1 MKVKSRLYNTITKIL
16 SQHKKWLDVR
26 HMFTLAWMVVGL
38 IRSEKISLTAWVPYV
53 ESRAQ
58 YAQSTQRRFTRWT
71 YNDRIHACELYAP
84 LIQEA
89 LSEWGDNTLYLALD
103 TSRLFEEY
111 CLIRISVIFR
121 GRAVPVVWKVIEHKS
136 STVAYEVY
144 KELLDAATKLLPE
157 GVRVVFLADRGF
169 ADTKLMR
176 HVKELGWHFR
186 IRIKCNFLVYQNGAF
201 RSVDEFSLHPGEAVF
216 LNHVHLTWGKYGP
229 VHLALGY
236 SPDGKER
243 WYVASDEPVDVET
256 FYEYGLRTDIEENF
270 LDDKSNGFQL
280 ESSKVRSAEGLERL
294 CMVIAVAT
302 LYLVSQGVEVV
313 RKGKRRLVDSH
324 WFRGSSYLKIGWR
337 WVKTALTKGWRL
349 CSKLCLVGGRDPEPA
364 IASLRSASKHQPP
377 VFRIICLGNSP

>member
-1 MKVKSRLYNTITKIL
+1 MKVKSRLYNTIIKIL
-16 SQHKKWLDVR
+16 SQHKKWLDMR
-26 HMFTLAWMVVGL
+26 HMFTLAWMLVGL

-58 YAQSTQRRFTRWT
+58 YAQSTQRRFARWI
-71 YNDRIHACELYAP
+71 YNGRIHVCELYAP

-89 LSEWGDNTLYLALD
+89 LSQWGDDTLYLALD

-144 KELLDAATKLLPE
+144 KELLDAAANLLPA
-157 GVRVVFLADRGF
+157 GVHVVLLADRGF
-169 ADTKLMR
+169 ADTNLMR
-176 HVKELGWHFR
+176 HVRELGWHFR
-186 IRIKCNFLVYQNGAF
+186 IRIKCNFLVYQNGIF
-201 RSVDEFSLHPGEAVF
+201 RSVDEFPLHPGEAMF
-216 LNHVHLTWGKYGP
+216 LDEVHLTWREYGP
-229 VHLALGY
+229 VYLALGY

-243 WYVASDEPVDVET
+243 WYVASDEPVDIET
-256 FYEYGLRTDIEENF
+256 FCEYRLRFDIEENF

-280 ESSKVRSAEGLERL
+280 ESSKIRSAEGLERL

-337 WVKTALTKGWRL
+337 WVETALTKGWRL
-349 CSKLCLVGGRDPEPA
+349 CHKLCLVGGRDPEPA
-364 IASLRSASKHQPP
+364 IASLRSVSKHQPP
-377 VFRIICLGNSP
+377 AFQVICLGNSP

>member
-1 MKVKSRLYNTITKIL
+1 MKVKSRLYNTIIKIL
-16 SQHKKWLDVR
+16 CQHKKWLDVR

-58 YAQSTQRRFTRWT
+58 YAQSTQRRFARWI
-71 YNDRIHACELYAP
+71 YNGRIHVCELYAP

-89 LSEWGDNTLYLALD
+89 LSEWGDDTLYLALD

-144 KELLDAATKLLPE
+144 KVLLDAAANLVPV
-157 GVRVVFLADRGF
+157 GVHVVLLADRGF
-169 ADTKLMR
+169 ADTNLMS
-176 HVKELGWHFR
+176 HVRELGWHFR
-186 IRIKCNFLVYQNGAF
+186 IRIKCNFLVYQNGIF
-201 RSVDEFSLHPGEAVF
+201 RSVDEFPLHPGEAMF
-216 LNHVHLTWGKYGP
+216 LDNVHITWRKYGP
-229 VHLALGY
+229 VNLALGY

-243 WYVASDEPVDVET
+243 WHVASDEPVDIET
-256 FYEYGLRTDIEENF
+256 FQEYGLRFDIEENF

-280 ESSKVRSAEGLERL
+280 ESSKIRSAEALERL
-294 CMVIAVAT
+294 CMVLAVST
-302 LYLVSQGVEVV
+302 LYLVSQGIEVV
-313 RKGKRRLVDSH
+313 RKGKRRSVDPH
-324 WFRGSSYLKIGWR
+324 WFRGSSYLKIGWK
-337 WVKTALTKGWRL
+337 WVKTALTRRWRL

-364 IASLRSASKHQPP
+364 MASIRSASKHQPP
-377 VFRIICLGNSP
+377 VFQVICLGNSP